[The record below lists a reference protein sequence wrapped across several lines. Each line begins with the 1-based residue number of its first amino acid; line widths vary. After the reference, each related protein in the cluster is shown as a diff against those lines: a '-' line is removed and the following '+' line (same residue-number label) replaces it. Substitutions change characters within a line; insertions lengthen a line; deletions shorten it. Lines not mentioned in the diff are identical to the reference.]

1 MLMLIN
7 DNIYN
12 YQYVYI
18 IQMYKYKLIFSSNNI
33 KLSQITEYLLKQI
46 NRL

>member
-1 MLMLIN
+1 
-7 DNIYN
+7 
-12 YQYVYI
+12 
-18 IQMYKYKLIFSSNNI
+18 MYKYKLIFSNNNI